1 MREPCL
7 ETDLKKPT
15 VKDIYETT
23 GKLEYR
29 IVILFNES

>member
-29 IVILFNES
+29 NSYLIK